1 MSIPNFLTQSP
12 IPSLVDNKVF
22 QTSQTY
28 DVIDV
33 SDPTGQ
39 KVLHQVSSLS
49 SLSEVTQIVN
59 SSSLA
64 FQKWRWSSISTR
76 RSIFE
81 KAQSI
86 LKSRLEEY
94 AKLTMEETTMSKN
107 MAGLDLKMGLEQM
120 NEASNV
126 LTQALK
132 SEMAPVEDETNERQ
146 MIVRE
151 PFGVVLG
158 MGE

>member
-1 MSIPNFLTQSP
+1 
-12 IPSLVDNKVF
+12 
-22 QTSQTY
+22 
-28 DVIDV
+28 
-33 SDPTGQ
+33 
-39 KVLHQVSSLS
+39 
-49 SLSEVTQIVN
+49 
-59 SSSLA
+59 
-64 FQKWRWSSISTR
+64 
-76 RSIFE
+76 
-81 KAQSI
+81 
-86 LKSRLEEY
+86 
-94 AKLTMEETTMSKN
+94 MEETTMSKN

-126 LTQALK
+126 LAQALK